1 MTFRLSR
8 LPLLTFLI
16 LCTYTAQVSSFQP
29 SSNRPLTITSNRP
42 HLLPLLAPTR
52 HDTTNITP
60 NIKNSMNNL
69 HAAATTFS
77 TSTTSLQMNFTPP
90 SENDPTGLKEG
101 FVLFGIV
108 LLLNVWLFSVPP
120 EYRRARFCSEED
132 VALYPDSKC
141 TTFKAWRTGIM
152 DYYAN
157 GGGVQ
162 FDFSIDPDSRK

>member
-1 MTFRLSR
+1 MTFRVSR
-8 LPLLTFLI
+8 LPLLTYLT
-16 LCTYTAQVSSFQP
+16 LCTYTVQVSSFKP
-29 SSNRPLTITSNRP
+29 TSNRHLTIPSNRP
-42 HLLPLLAPTR
+42 HLLPLRAPTH
-52 HDTTNITP
+52 HDTP
-60 NIKNSMNNL
+60 NIKKIYNNL
-69 HAAATTFS
+69 QPTTNTFS

-101 FVLFGIV
+101 FVLFGVV